1 MDNRKFEKLIDLI
14 INENEEQARALFH
27 DIVVEKSREIYENM
41 MDDDM
46 GMKHTFTILDD
57 TLIDQIAAMDGAEVD
72 PDTGTV
78 ETHDENTARQLAAFA
93 KKNPQRLKST
103 HMGMKH
109 TFTILDDTLIDK
121 IASMDGAE
129 VDPDTGTVETHDE
142 NTARQLAAFAKKNP
156 QRLKSTDSMMEDD
169 MDMGMANDGQ
179 KLGGQVGEMMHE
191 IGVEEEGMSEDE
203 EDLEFDDMDDGE
215 DEMMDIDM
223 DDEGEDEDEDLEDR
237 VVDLED
243 KLDQLMAE
251 FEEIMGDEEG
261 EEGEEEE
268 EEGEEEEAMM
278 EAIQLQQMKGLYG
291 SKIGGDNGSQP
302 KSTYADNSGQAGM
315 ASRPVKFS
323 GSTESMPTGPK
334 GPSNA
339 YSKGESQVKD
349 ANNWKNAPAQRKQDL
364 TAAPKPT
371 TTQAAGTNT
380 KSPVAESRKRK

>member
-27 DIVVEKSREIYENM
+27 DIVVEKSREIYE
-41 MDDDM
+41 
-46 GMKHTFTILDD
+46 
-57 TLIDQIAAMDGAEVD
+57 
-72 PDTGTV
+72 
-78 ETHDENTARQLAAFA
+78 
-93 KKNPQRLKST
+93 
-103 HMGMKH
+103 
-109 TFTILDDTLIDK
+109 
-121 IASMDGAE
+121 
-129 VDPDTGTVETHDE
+129 
-142 NTARQLAAFAKKNP
+142 
-156 QRLKSTDSMMEDD
+156 SMMEDD
-169 MDMGMANDGQ
+169 MYMDDSMANDGQ
-179 KLGGQVGEMMHE
+179 KLGGQVGQMMDE
-191 IGVEEEGMSEDE
+191 IGVEEEGMYEEE

-215 DEMMDIDM
+215 DEMIDIDM
-223 DDEGEDEDEDLEDR
+223 DDEGGEEEHEDLEDR

-261 EEGEEEE
+261 EAEEEEGEAEEEEGEAEE

-339 YSKGESQVKD
+339 YSKGEGQVKD

-364 TAAPKPT
+364 MAAPKPT